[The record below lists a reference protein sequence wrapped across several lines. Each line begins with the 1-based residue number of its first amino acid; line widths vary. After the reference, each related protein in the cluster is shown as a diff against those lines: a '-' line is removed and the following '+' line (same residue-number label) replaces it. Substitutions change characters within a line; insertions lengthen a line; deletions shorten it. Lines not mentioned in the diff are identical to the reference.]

1 MPDTAMMRRIR
12 SRIGQSLGLR
22 FALTVALLM
31 AAWGGALVAVIPAE
45 LSDTLTAPR
54 AIRALQTARRLAE
67 DLRQREDAS
76 PDERF
81 APVRRELPDTARAAV
96 HVARTDAAGY
106 ALVAALPGTDDR
118 MLSLLRRPTPGVVH
132 ADIGGVPH
140 LIATAAADADLTRVA
155 VVSVPI
161 SEAAAAGAV
170 LRTRLL
176 GWAALLVVLATA
188 AAGWAAQRVLH
199 PLRELADAMRDVSEG
214 KTDRRLA
221 ASSRDEAGRLAVR
234 FNAMARA
241 VERHRVDTA
250 RTRRELEHRVS
261 QRTQELEQANSA
273 LRSLDRAKDSFLS
286 NVSHEM
292 RTPLTSILAS
302 IEILRKFDGGSPEER
317 AEFLGI
323 VDEESRRLLEL
334 IDSVLEIAALE
345 AAPLE
350 LERTRVPIENLV
362 DAALSRAQA
371 AAQARG
377 LTLIRSGQERAGAPV
392 DCDAGRIGRILDG
405 LLDNA
410 IKFSP
415 HGATVDVRVRGDA
428 TWSEVC
434 IRDEGPGLDP
444 RDTDRVFGLFAQA
457 GETMTA
463 KPDGFGLGLPVA
475 RRIAEAHGGT
485 ITCEREPGFGATF
498 VLKLPRRAP
507 AALAETEVATTQL
520 MRT

>member
-1 MPDTAMMRRIR
+1 MMRRTR

-22 FALTVALLM
+22 FALTLAVVLTAWCGSLVAL
-31 AAWGGALVAVIPAE
+31 VPDRTE
-45 LSDTLTAPR
+45 DELTAPQAR
-54 AIRALQTARRLAE
+54 TALDAARELAE
-67 DLRQREDAS
+67 DLWQRGEMA
-76 PDERF
+76 PEERF
-81 APVRRELPDTARAAV
+81 GKLGSGLPDAAGAAI

-106 ALVAALPGTDDR
+106 ALVGSLPGTDQ
-118 MLSLLRRPTPGVVH
+118 SLLTLSRRPTPGVVR
-132 ADIGGVPH
+132 ADIAGVPH
-140 LIATAAADADLTRVA
+140 VVATATADADLTRIA
-155 VVSVPI
+155 MVSLPVGF
-161 SEAAAAGAV
+161 AASAATA
-170 LRTRLL
+170 LRDQ
-176 GWAALLVVLATA
+176 LLVWSILLVILGTATA
-188 AAGWAAQRVLH
+188 ALTARRLLR
-199 PLRELADAMRDVSEG
+199 PLRDLSAAMRDVSEG

-221 ASSRDEAGRLAVR
+221 TTTRDETGRLAVR
-234 FNAMARA
+234 FNAMTRA
-241 VERHRVDTA
+241 VERHRVEAA

-261 QRTQELEQANSA
+261 VRTQELEQANSA

-302 IEILRKFDGGSPEER
+302 VEILRKFDGGSPEER
-317 AEFLGI
+317 REFLAI

-350 LERTRVPIENLV
+350 LERGSVAIEALV
-362 DAALSRAQA
+362 DAALRRAQPGA
-371 AAQARG
+371 EERG
-377 LTLIRSGQERAGAPV
+377 LVLIRSGHERAGKPI
-392 DCDAGRIGRILDG
+392 DCDAARIGRVLDG

-410 IKFSP
+410 VKFSP
-415 HGATVDVRVRGDA
+415 EGATVEVRIDGDA
-428 TWSEVC
+428 TWSEVR

-444 RDTDRVFGLFAQA
+444 REVDRVFGLFAQA

-498 VLKLPRRAP
+498 VLRLPQRAP
-507 AALAETEVATTQL
+507 AALAEAS
-520 MRT
+520 RPKAASIDSNHG

>member
-1 MPDTAMMRRIR
+1 MMRRTR

-22 FALTVALLM
+22 FALTLAVVLT
-31 AAWGGALVAVIPAE
+31 AWCGALVALVPG
-45 LSDTLTAPR
+45 D
-54 AIRALQTARRLAE
+54 AE
-67 DLRQREDAS
+67 DALVAPHADAALAAARELAVDLWQRGEQGS
-76 PDERF
+76 GERF
-81 APVRRELPDTARAAV
+81 ERLDQDLPEATGAAI

-106 ALVAALPGTDDR
+106 ALVGALPGTDQ
-118 MLSLLRRPTPGVVH
+118 SLLTLAKRPTPGVVRTVI
-132 ADIGGVPH
+132 AGVPH
-140 LIATAAADADLTRVA
+140 LVATATADADLTRIA
-155 VVSVPI
+155 RVSLPI
-161 SEAAAAGAV
+161 VSAAAAGAALRSQLFAWSLLLV
-170 LRTRLL
+170 LLGTVTAALTARRLL
-176 GWAALLVVLATA
+176 
-188 AAGWAAQRVLH
+188 R
-199 PLRELADAMRDVSEG
+199 PLRDLSDAMRDVSEG

-221 ASSRDEAGRLAVR
+221 TATRDETGRLAVR

-241 VERHRVDTA
+241 VERHRVETT

-261 QRTQELEQANSA
+261 LRTQELEQANSA

-302 IEILRKFDGGSPEER
+302 VEILRKFDGGSPEER
-317 AEFLGI
+317 REFLAI

-350 LERTRVPIENLV
+350 LKRSSVATEALV
-362 DAALSRAQA
+362 DAAIRRAQPGA
-371 AAQARG
+371 AARG
-377 LTLIRSGQERAGAPV
+377 LVLIRSGRGLIGTPV
-392 DCDAGRIGRILDG
+392 DCDADRIGRVLDG

-410 IKFSP
+410 VKFSP
-415 HGATVDVRVRGDA
+415 EGATVDVRVGGDE
-428 TWSEVC
+428 TWSEVR

-444 RDTDRVFGLFAQA
+444 REVDRVFGLFAQA

-485 ITCEREPGFGATF
+485 ISCEREPGFGATF
-498 VLKLPRRAP
+498 VLRLPRRAP
-507 AALAETEVATTQL
+507 AALVEAGRAAIGSIEPHQG
-520 MRT
+520 